1 MRAEAGSGDRFVE
14 EEVEQ
19 VHVEDA
25 GFVERAVQHVVAAR
39 LQSEQPPAGHD
50 RREESAAFDRG
61 IEMSVVDRIRSGMSS
76 AKFVFVKY
84 RARLESQKSARDLH
98 FANSALQ
105 SSAPSAPSA

>member
-39 LQSEQPPAGHD
+39 LQSEQSPAGHD

-61 IEMSVVDRIRSGMSS
+61 IETSIVDQRRPLAHSG
-76 AKFVFVKY
+76 AQGKALHPFRDFV
-84 RARLESQKSARDLH
+84 
-98 FANSALQ
+98 LQ
-105 SSAPSAPSA
+105 REICICQISR